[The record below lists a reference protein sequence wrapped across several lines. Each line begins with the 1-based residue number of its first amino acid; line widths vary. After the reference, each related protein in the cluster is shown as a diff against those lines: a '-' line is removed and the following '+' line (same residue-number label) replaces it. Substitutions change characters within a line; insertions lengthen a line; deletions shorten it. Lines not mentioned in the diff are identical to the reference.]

1 MQTPAK
7 LFEMI
12 KQVENLEPNFLLHV
26 LERMSEAA
34 KFLLVRYMLDEI
46 RSLKGKAS
54 DAEIH
59 QWLDGKK

>member
-1 MQTPAK
+1 
-7 LFEMI
+7 MI